1 MRLASTLAALLLA
14 GLAGPAAPAA
24 PAAALVAALVA
35 DDAGDLVGVWRLSSF
50 SLDVPGEGPREVFGS
65 QPRGYLIFTAEGR
78 MMTILT
84 RPDRRPGAT
93 PAEQAALLQSMVAY
107 TGRYAVDDDRVTVRP
122 DVSWNEAFTG
132 TLQVRYYAV
141 AGDTLSLRT
150 AEQPSA
156 LLPGRRVVATL
167 VYERE
172 R

>member
-1 MRLASTLAALLLA
+1 MRPGLTLAALLLA
-14 GLAGPAAPAA
+14 GLPGLAAPAGSG
-24 PAAALVAALVA
+24 
-35 DDAGDLVGVWRLSSF
+35 DDAGDLVGVWRLRSF
-50 SLDVPGEGPREVFGS
+50 SHEVPGEAPREIFGP
-65 QPRGYLIFTAEGR
+65 QPRGYLIFTDEGR

-84 RPDRRPGAT
+84 RPDRRPGVA

-107 TGRYAVDDDRVTVRP
+107 TGRYKVDDDRVIVRP
-122 DVSWNEAFTG
+122 DVSWNEIFTG
-132 TLQVRYYAV
+132 TVQVRYYAL

>member
-1 MRLASTLAALLLA
+1 MRFAPTLAALLLA
-14 GLAGPAAPAA
+14 GLPGLAAPAGSG
-24 PAAALVAALVA
+24 
-35 DDAGDLVGVWRLSSF
+35 DDAGDLVGVWRLRSF
-50 SLDVPGEGPREVFGS
+50 SLDAPGEGPREVFGP
-65 QPRGYLIFTAEGR
+65 QPRGYLIFTPEGR

-84 RPDRRPGAT
+84 RPDRRPAVA

-107 TGRYAVDDDRVTVRP
+107 TGRYTVEDDRVTVRP

-132 TLQVRYYAV
+132 TVQVRYYVV
-141 AGDTLSLRT
+141 AGDTLSMRT
-150 AEQPSA
+150 AEQPSV